1 MLEVTELKSG
11 YGHVPVLFGMNLS
24 VRGNECVGV
33 LGRNGMGKTTLLRAI
48 TGELPTWS
56 GSIHLNEAA
65 LDKKSTQERAT
76 SGIGYVPQGKQ
87 IFPLLTVYENLKMGC
102 VKDFKT
108 ADKTVAEIVAL
119 FPRLERL
126 LDRRGGS
133 LSGGEQQLLALARCL
148 CGKPDVILLD
158 EPTEGIQPSICDE
171 IIDLLKEQR
180 TKSGIGVLL
189 IEQDIEFLW
198 SLCDRVLAID
208 KGVIVKELDP
218 KAAGSD
224 EEARNFIGIEG

>member
-11 YGHVPVLFGMNLS
+11 YGNVPVLFGMN
-24 VRGNECVGV
+24 VQVQGNECIGI

-48 TGELPTWS
+48 MGEIPTWS
-56 GSIHLNEAA
+56 GSIRMDDAA
-65 LDKKSTQERAT
+65 LDKMPTQERAKA
-76 SGIGYVPQGKQ
+76 GIGYVPQGKQ
-87 IFPLLTVYENLKMGC
+87 IFPLLSVMENLKMGC
-102 VKDFKT
+102 VKDFKN
-108 ADKTVAEIVAL
+108 ADQTIAGIIKL

-148 CGKPDVILLD
+148 CGDPTVILLD

-171 IIDLLKEQR
+171 IVDLLKDLRAQ
-180 TKSGIGVLL
+180 TGIGVLL

-218 KAAGSD
+218 KTPGSD